1 MRTIILAL
9 CVALA
14 AGSQG
19 LQYELEFP
27 SNKIFTYAYEGQV
40 VTGLPEDVFAKSGI
54 KVKCRAQIG
63 TNSPRIL
70 FLKIHDIEVLEFNG
84 IQTTDKF
91 TSSPKFTNVLQK
103 DLAVPISFEYT
114 RGQVGELYIPKDLSE
129 TTVNLLRGILN
140 ILQLT
145 IKKTQN
151 AYIMQENGI
160 SGLCQTSYLIQEKPK
175 VNQLFITKSVNLN
188 DCEERE
194 RMVTGNAYFYTCPL
208 CKQRNNNFRAAATYS
223 YNVKGTNTGGRLL
236 GAEVREVHQFTP
248 FNEIDGAVVV
258 EARQR
263 LVLATVQEQIH
274 STPENNDYITKE
286 SLRYHFERKLIQ
298 TPIQLLRTKNA
309 ENQITTLLQHLVEH
323 NMGPLSKVSPIK
335 FLQLVQHLRR
345 ASLEEI
351 EGLWKRF
358 SGRLHYRRWILDAI
372 PAIGNHFSL
381 RFLKLKLK
389 ELSEFEAAQAV
400 PLALH
405 LIKADR
411 EAIAEAK
418 ALLEAVNAHCGSL
431 VRKVGYLA
439 YGSLVHKFCSQTHYC
454 TEEALQPLHNLLAE
468 ANEAVDMMDIILAL
482 KGLGNSGQAA
492 SIKKILKFLPR
503 IITTVSNLPLP
514 VQVAAALALK
524 NIAIKNPVKI
534 IDICQELY
542 MDIQQHPV
550 IRSIAASIIL
560 DNKPSP
566 AIVMMIAKSLMKEAD
581 MEVGSFVYFLMKKF
595 SRSVHPELHE
605 VAAICN
611 MAVAVLKSRFEATRS
626 HFSSGLFYDIY
637 SDSLKSGLQ
646 GIFNILPK
654 AADAFPVAAIGRLKM
669 HFMGV
674 FTELLEIGYH
684 AEGLQELLMNR
695 HLFSSGS
702 ELNNIKKIMDMLK
715 KLHNW
720 KPLPWDEPLVFAHFK
735 MFGQELF
742 YQELNKHSI
751 ENILKFFSSGKSAL
765 LQAAVKALQ
774 TGLDIRW
781 SKPLLSSE
789 NRVIVPTCVGLPLE
803 TNLYYSSVTR
813 VQLQAQSHIT
823 PDPKDGLRILQLLES
838 NINLKA
844 KLSLS
849 MTKDIVFM
857 IGVNTKLIQ
866 AGLEHRTQVS
876 LVLPA
881 NVEVNLNIGQK
892 HFKMDFIPELPDNEL
907 FAIRSKAFAV
917 TRNSEDL
924 AAAKMTPIVAAGTEP
939 NILKQTFGPKGSS
952 AGDASRAKGKFSD
965 EVLSKENAYWSEQ
978 PRRRPWLSDVS
989 ACAKAGDLGFQVCFI
1004 KNSLTAAFVSN
1015 CPLYHIIG
1023 DHSVKVLFKS
1033 VHTGASVEKIQI
1045 EFQAGPGAT
1054 MKMVRS
1060 VNVRRADG
1068 GIQELENPIDRMA
1081 LSKLKKILGTSEIT
1095 QKVGSRNS
1103 SSLNESSFHSGNTSQ
1118 FLNVSESSRRA
1129 NASTANQEKQSLQNG
1144 TKNTE
1149 HQHKSHQHSE
1159 QETQHQIFPP
1169 HPGKHKGRDKKK
1181 EMEIHCKCW
1190 PENTGHHNPSP
1201 QRLEEEHHQKKQHT
1215 TKVHYSEEQQATSHE
1230 ESWENGHHQHKHGK
1244 GDRDRQRK
1252 REHEGGNE
1260 GEHQKQKH
1268 EHGEEKEHHAG
1279 HHEGAQEHQEN
1290 DQHTKGGPDSQKKGN
1305 HSKHETQHKDQYESG
1320 ENGHQHKHRK
1330 GDRDRQHKGEHESGN
1345 QGEHKIHKHEQGEEK
1360 EHHTGHHK
1368 GAQQHQDKYQHT
1380 KQGPDSKQKGHQSKC
1395 QDEPPHKDQYE
1406 SGENGHQH
1414 KHRKGDRD
1422 RQHKGEHESGNQGE
1436 HKIHK
1441 HEQGEEKE
1449 HHTGHHKGAQQH
1461 QDKYQHTK
1469 QGPDS
1474 KQKGHQSKYQD
1485 EPPHKDQ
1492 YESGENDHYH
1502 QDQHTKGELDSQH
1515 EVPHSKWQHETNHKG
1530 EHERWENG
1538 NQHKHHEDE
1547 RDRQHKREHE
1557 GGNQGEHQK
1566 QKHKQGEAKEHHTG
1580 HHGGAQEPQDKDQR
1594 TKGGLDSQK
1603 KGQDSKHETHDKE
1616 QYERRENG
1624 HHHKDQ
1630 HTKGEAD
1637 SQDKAPHE
1645 THQKGEHE
1653 RPENGNQQ
1661 KPHQGEADRR
1671 HQGEHEKGNQQHKQG
1686 EAKEHQKG
1694 QDEGIQEQHHKDQ
1707 HNGPQKETQI
1717 PNSKE
1722 PKRNCTCWQ
1731 KPKESVTH
1739 HKEEQKDRHHR
1750 KKCHHSQGKGSN
1762 KKTCKFLSS
1771 ESSRSSQDSSL
1782 SEGKHER
1789 KSTKWHKIQQQ
1800 NSDRNGFSLG
1810 KQSGKSTKGPRRYRK
1825 GSKKWNNV
1833 SHQKQRKESKNNRKE
1848 FRRHHKDSS
1857 STYPNTGPISQQE
1870 IYSISQIS
1878 SNFLE
1883 LFEVESI
1890 NSKFESTSTLTH
1902 GRITKSSSSGS
1913 YYNPSSYKYSGRFSP
1928 DFVLFVKAFMSG
1940 SQHKGYQTTAHL
1952 ERSHAQVEIVS
1963 LDQKSSW
1970 KTCFDASVS
1979 GFHKASAVIKWG
1991 TNCQDYIIAAKV
2003 STGQMAGDP
2012 AIQLSWNWK
2021 RLPSWLNGL
2030 TKSVMPFVPGVAYTL
2045 GFSELRRQNAP
2056 HQVTVRVA
2064 STSTDTIDTTLRTP
2078 EMTIYKQGVP
2088 FPLDL
2093 SFATHWLKT
2102 IHLTDVTALPD
2113 TTSLVKRT
2121 SEAVCKVD
2129 SEKIVT
2135 FDGVNLGCSL
2145 SPAPCYTVI
2154 AQDCSNQLRFLVAMK
2169 RTGQG
2174 FSTFEMN
2181 VKLRSSDIKIYC
2193 DISEEF
2199 HVQLNGMWLLLTN
2212 DTYINERECIRI
2224 HKNATSVTVKAPKNG
2239 VEQISFNGHSIQIQ
2253 ISPLMRGQTCG
2264 LCGDADH
2271 NQQNDW
2277 KKPNHEQ
2284 AKSCNGL
2291 VHSWTAPEDTCQSG
2305 CAMTRQ
2311 YMMLEDQLID
2321 ERQAT
2326 CYSVEP
2332 VLTCVKGCHPTEVTP
2347 LPVAFH
2353 CLPKDAA
2360 IGLADWQ
2367 ASPRESSED
2376 LIKDIDVHT
2385 GCACTEEC
2393 SATQQ

>member
-1 MRTIILAL
+1 
-9 CVALA
+9 
-14 AGSQG
+14 
-19 LQYELEFP
+19 
-27 SNKIFTYAYEGQV
+27 
-40 VTGLPEDVFAKSGI
+40 
-54 KVKCRAQIG
+54 
-63 TNSPRIL
+63 
-70 FLKIHDIEVLEFNG
+70 
-84 IQTTDKF
+84 
-91 TSSPKFTNVLQK
+91 
-103 DLAVPISFEYT
+103 
-114 RGQVGELYIPKDLSE
+114 
-129 TTVNLLRGILN
+129 
-140 ILQLT
+140 
-145 IKKTQN
+145 
-151 AYIMQENGI
+151 
-160 SGLCQTSYLIQEKPK
+160 
-175 VNQLFITKSVNLN
+175 
-188 DCEERE
+188 
-194 RMVTGNAYFYTCPL
+194 MVTGNAYFDTCPL

-236 GAEVREVHQFTP
+236 RAEVREVHQFTP

-335 FLQLVQHLRR
+335 FLQLVQHLRK
-345 ASLEEI
+345 ASMEEI
-351 EGLWKRF
+351 EGLWESF

-405 LIKADR
+405 LIKADG

-439 YGSLVHKFCSQTHYC
+439 YGSLVHKFCSQTQYC

-482 KGLGNSGQAA
+482 KGLGNSAQAA

-503 IITTVSNLPLP
+503 IISTASNLPLP
-514 VQVAAALALK
+514 VQVAASLALR
-524 NIAIKNPVKI
+524 NIAKKHPIKI
-534 IDICQELY
+534 LDICQELY
-542 MDIQQHPV
+542 MDIQQHPI

-581 MEVGSFVYFLMKKF
+581 MEVGSYVYSLMKKF
-595 SRSVHPELHE
+595 SRSAHPALHE

-611 MAVAVLKSRFEATRS
+611 MAVEVLKSRFEATQS
-626 HFSSGLFYDIY
+626 HYSSGLFYDIY

-654 AADAFPVAAIGRLKM
+654 AADVFPAAAIGRLKM

-702 ELNNIKKIMDMLK
+702 GLNNIKKIMDMLK
-715 KLHNW
+715 KLHDW
-720 KPLPWDEPLVFAHFK
+720 KALPWDEPLVFAHFK

-742 YQELNKHSI
+742 YQEFNKHSI
-751 ENILKFFSSGKSAL
+751 ENILKFFSSGKCAL

-774 TGLDIRW
+774 TGLEIRW

-789 NRVIVPTCVGLPLE
+789 NRRIVPTCVGLPLE

-823 PDPKDGLRILQLLES
+823 PEPKDDVRILQLLES

-857 IGVNTKLIQ
+857 IGVNTNLIQ
-866 AGLEHRTQVS
+866 AGLEQRTQVS

-881 NVEVNLNIGQK
+881 NVDVNLNIGQK

-907 FAIRSKAFAV
+907 FAIRSKAFVV

-939 NILKQTFGPKGSS
+939 NVLKKTFSPKGLS

-965 EVLSKENAYWSEQ
+965 EVLSTENAYWSE
-978 PRRRPWLSDVS
+978 PLRRRPRLSDVS

-1004 KNSLTAAFVSN
+1004 ENSLTAAFVCN

-1023 DHSVKVLFKS
+1023 DHSVKVLVKP

-1068 GIQELENPIDRMA
+1068 GIQELENPIDRVA
-1081 LSKLKKILGTSEIT
+1081 LSKLQKILGTSEIT

-1103 SSLNESSFHSGNTSQ
+1103 SLSNESSLNSGNTSQ
-1118 FLNVSESSRRA
+1118 FSPGSESSKRA
-1129 NASTANQEKQSLQNG
+1129 NASTASQEKQRLQNG
-1144 TKNTE
+1144 TKGGG
-1149 HQHKSHQHSE
+1149 HQHKSHRHSA
-1159 QETQHQIFPP
+1159 QETQHEIYPH
-1169 HPGKHKGRDKKK
+1169 HPGKHKRRDKKK

-1190 PENTGHHNPSP
+1190 PENIDHHNPS
-1201 QRLEEEHHQKKQHT
+1201 RERWEEEHHPKVQHT
-1215 TKVHYSEEQQATSHE
+1215 TKGRYSKEQHQTPHKGQYESREKGHQNKHHE
-1230 ESWENGHHQHKHGK
+1230 GE
-1244 GDRDRQRK
+1244 RDRQHKGEHERGNQGEHQIHKHEQGEAKQQHSGHHEAVQQHQDKYQHTKGGPDSKQKGHQSKGQHGTHHKGEYKRRENGSQQKHHESERDRQHK
-1252 REHEGGNE
+1252 REHQGVNQ
-1260 GEHQKQKH
+1260 GEHQKHKQ
-1268 EHGEEKEHHAG
+1268 GEGKEHQTG
-1279 HHEGAQEHQEN
+1279 HHEGTQEHQN
-1290 DQHTKGGPDSQKKGN
+1290 KDQHTKGGPDSQKKGQ
-1305 HSKHETQHKDQYESG
+1305 HSKHETHHKDQHESR
-1320 ENGHQHKHRK
+1320 ENGHH
-1330 GDRDRQHKGEHESGN
+1330 
-1345 QGEHKIHKHEQGEEK
+1345 
-1360 EHHTGHHK
+1360 
-1368 GAQQHQDKYQHT
+1368 
-1380 KQGPDSKQKGHQSKC
+1380 
-1395 QDEPPHKDQYE
+1395 
-1406 SGENGHQH
+1406 
-1414 KHRKGDRD
+1414 
-1422 RQHKGEHESGNQGE
+1422 
-1436 HKIHK
+1436 
-1441 HEQGEEKE
+1441 
-1449 HHTGHHKGAQQH
+1449 
-1461 QDKYQHTK
+1461 
-1469 QGPDS
+1469 
-1474 KQKGHQSKYQD
+1474 
-1485 EPPHKDQ
+1485 
-1492 YESGENDHYH
+1492 H
-1502 QDQHTKGELDSQH
+1502 QDQHTNKEADSQDKG
-1515 EVPHSKWQHETNHKG
+1515 PHETHHKG
-1530 EHERWENG
+1530 EHER
-1538 NQHKHHEDE
+1538 
-1547 RDRQHKREHE
+1547 R
-1557 GGNQGEHQK
+1557 
-1566 QKHKQGEAKEHHTG
+1566 
-1580 HHGGAQEPQDKDQR
+1580 
-1594 TKGGLDSQK
+1594 
-1603 KGQDSKHETHDKE
+1603 
-1616 QYERRENG
+1616 
-1624 HHHKDQ
+1624 
-1630 HTKGEAD
+1630 
-1637 SQDKAPHE
+1637 
-1645 THQKGEHE
+1645 
-1653 RPENGNQQ
+1653 ENGNQQ
-1661 KPHQGEADRR
+1661 KHHEGEENRR
-1671 HQGEHEKGNQQHKQG
+1671 YKGEHEKENQQHKQG
-1686 EAKEHQKG
+1686 EATEHHKVHDKGVQEHQ
-1694 QDEGIQEQHHKDQ
+1694 DKDQ
-1707 HNGPQKETQI
+1707 HKGHQKETQI

-1731 KPKESVTH
+1731 KPKDSGPH

-1750 KKCHHSQGKGSN
+1750 TKCHPSQGKASN
-1762 KKTCKFLSS
+1762 KKKCKFLSS
-1771 ESSRSSQDSSL
+1771 ESSSSSADSSQ
-1782 SEGKHER
+1782 SEGKHEP
-1789 KSTKWHKIQQQ
+1789 KSKKWHRIQQQ
-1800 NSDRNGFSLG
+1800 NSDSNSL
-1810 KQSGKSTKGPRRYRK
+1810 SGKSAKGHRRHRK
-1825 GSKKWNNV
+1825 GTKKRPNLG
-1833 SHQKQRKESKNNRKE
+1833 HQKQHKESKKHRKE
-1848 FRRHHKDSS
+1848 LRRHHKDGS
-1857 STYPNTGPISQQE
+1857 STFPNTGLNDTRTSISQHE
-1870 IYSISQIS
+1870 IYSIPEIS
-1878 SNFLE
+1878 SNLLE
-1883 LFEVESI
+1883 FFEVGNI

-1902 GRITKSSSSGS
+1902 GRATKSSSSSS
-1913 YYNPSSYKYSGRFSP
+1913 YYNPSSYKYSSGRRSS
-1928 DFVLFVKAFMSG
+1928 DFVLLVKAFMSG

-1952 ERSHAQVEIVS
+1952 ERSHAQAEIVS

-1979 GFHKASAVIKWG
+1979 GFHKASATIKWG

-2003 STGQMAGDP
+2003 STGQMSGDP
-2012 AIQLSWNWK
+2012 AIQLSWQWK
-2021 RLPSWLNGL
+2021 RLPSWINGL
-2030 TKSVMPFVPGVAYTL
+2030 TESVMPFVPGVAYTL
-2045 GFSELRRQNAP
+2045 GFSELHRQNTP

-2064 STSTDTIDTTLRTP
+2064 STSTDTIDTILRTP
-2078 EMTIYKQGVP
+2078 EMTIYKQGIP

-2093 SFATHWLKT
+2093 PFATHWIQK
-2102 IHLTDVTALPD
+2102 IHLMDVTALPD
-2113 TTSLVKRT
+2113 VTSLVKRT

-2129 SEKIVT
+2129 TEKIVT
-2135 FDGVNLGCSL
+2135 FDGMNLGCSL

-2169 RTGQG
+2169 KTGQG
-2174 FSTFEMN
+2174 FSTFEIN
-2181 VKLRSSDIKIYC
+2181 VKLRSSDIKIHC
-2193 DISEEF
+2193 DTSEEF

-2212 DTYINERECIRI
+2212 DTYINEKECIRI

-2239 VEQISFNGHSIQIQ
+2239 VEEIAINGQSVQIQ
-2253 ISPLMRGQTCG
+2253 ISPLMHGQTCG

-2271 NQQNDW
+2271 NQHNDW
-2277 KKPNHEQ
+2277 KKPNREQ

-2291 VHSWTAPEDTCQSG
+2291 VHSWTVPGGTCQSG
-2305 CAMTRQ
+2305 CALTRQ

-2321 ERQAT
+2321 ERQST
-2326 CYSVEP
+2326 CYSAEP
-2332 VLTCVKGCHPTEVTP
+2332 VLTCVKGCHPTARTP
-2347 LPVAFH
+2347 FPVAFH

-2367 ASPRESSED
+2367 ANPRESSED
-2376 LIKDIDVHT
+2376 LIKDVDAHT